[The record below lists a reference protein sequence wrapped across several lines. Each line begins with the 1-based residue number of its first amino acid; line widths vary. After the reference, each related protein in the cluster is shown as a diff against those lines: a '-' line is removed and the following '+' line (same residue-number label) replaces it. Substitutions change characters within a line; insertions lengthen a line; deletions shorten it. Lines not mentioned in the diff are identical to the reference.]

1 MWMRGRSSRLKAI
14 RVSEFGGPD
23 RLRLEDIADLVPGPG
38 QVLVKME
45 AVGVNPVD
53 VYIATGNYG
62 QRPLPYTPGSD
73 AAGTVE
79 AVGDGVSGLEIG
91 QRVYTAG
98 TLTGAYAEKALCRPA
113 QVRPLADRLT
123 FAQGAAIHVP
133 YYTAYY
139 GLHLR
144 AGAKPGETVL
154 VHGASGGVGLA
165 AVQIAHA
172 AGLTVIGTAGSDKG
186 KEAARA
192 SGADFVLDH
201 TQGGYLDEVK
211 TLTGG
216 KGPDIVLE
224 MLANVNLARDL
235 GVIAQNGCV
244 VVIGSR
250 GPVEIDPRQTM
261 QRNSSVLGM
270 SLMNAT
276 EADLTLL
283 HAALG
288 VGLANGT
295 LTPIVAREF
304 PLADAPAAHK
314 AIMEPGAF
322 GKIVLLP

>member
-1 MWMRGRSSRLKAI
+1 MKAI
-14 RVSEFGGPD
+14 RVQEFGGPEV
-23 RLRLEDIADLVPGPG
+23 LHLEDIADLVPGPK
-38 QVLVKME
+38 QVRVRLA

-73 AAGTVE
+73 GAGVIE
-79 AVGDGVSGLEIG
+79 VIGDDVSGFAVG

-98 TLTGAYAEKALCRPA
+98 TLTGTYAEKALCRPA
-113 QVRPLADRLT
+113 QVQPLPDRLT

-165 AVQIAHA
+165 AVQIARA
-172 AGLTVIGTAGSDKG
+172 AGMTVIGTAGSDKG
-186 KEAARA
+186 RAAVTE
-192 SGADFVLDH
+192 SGADHVLDH
-201 TQGGYLDEVK
+201 TQPGYLDELK

-216 KGPDIVLE
+216 KGPNVILE
-224 MLANVNLARDL
+224 MLANVNLAKDL
-235 GVIAQNGCV
+235 GIVAQSGRVVI
-244 VVIGSR
+244 IGSR
-250 GPVEIDPRQTM
+250 GPVEVDPRQTM
-261 QRNSSVLGM
+261 QRNSNILGM

-276 EADLTLL
+276 DASLAQM

-288 VGLANGT
+288 AGFANGT
-295 LTPIVAREF
+295 LAPVVAREF

-314 AIMEPGAF
+314 AIMEPGAA
-322 GKIVLLP
+322 GKIVLVP

>member
-1 MWMRGRSSRLKAI
+1 MKAI

-23 RLRLEDIADLVPGPG
+23 VLRLEDVTDLVPGPG
-38 QVLVKME
+38 QVLVRLE

-73 AAGTVE
+73 AAGTVK
-79 AVGDGVSGLEIG
+79 AVGDGVSGVPVG

-98 TLTGAYAEKALCRPA
+98 TLTGAYAETALCRPA
-113 QVRPLADRLT
+113 QVRPLPNRLT

-139 GLHLR
+139 GLHLK
-144 AGAKPGETVL
+144 AQAKPGETVL

-172 AGLTVIGTAGSDKG
+172 AGLMVIGTAGSDKG
-186 KEAARA
+186 KGAVRA
-192 SGADFVLDH
+192 SGADHVLDH
-201 TQGGYLDEVK
+201 TQASYLDEVK

-216 KGPDIVLE
+216 KGPDIILE
-224 MLANVNLARDL
+224 MLANINLAKDL
-235 GVIAQNGCV
+235 GVVAQNGRV

-261 QRNSSVLGM
+261 QRNSSILGM

-288 VGLANGT
+288 AGFANGT
-295 LTPIVAREF
+295 LNPVVAREF
-304 PLADAPAAHK
+304 PLAEAPAAHK

-322 GKIVLLP
+322 GKIVLMP

>member
-1 MWMRGRSSRLKAI
+1 MKAI
-14 RVSEFGGPD
+14 RVQEFGGPD
-23 RLRLEDIADLVPGPG
+23 VLRLQETADLVPGPG
-38 QVLVKME
+38 QVLVKLE

-53 VYIATGNYG
+53 VYIHSGSYG

-79 AVGDGVSGLEIG
+79 ALGDGVSGLKIG

-98 TLTGAYAEKALCRPA
+98 TLTGAYAEETLCRPA
-113 QVRPLADRLT
+113 QVRPLPERLT

-165 AVQIAHA
+165 AVQIARA
-172 AGLTVIGTAGSDKG
+172 TGLTVIGTAGSSKG
-186 KEAARA
+186 KEAVFAAGA
-192 SGADFVLDH
+192 SAVLDH
-201 TQGGYLDEVK
+201 TQPGYLDEVK
-211 TLTGG
+211 TLTHG
-216 KGPDIVLE
+216 KGPDIILE
-224 MLANVNLARDL
+224 MLANVNLAKGL
-235 GVIAQNGCV
+235 GIVAQSGRI

-261 QRNSSVLGM
+261 QRNSSILGM

-276 EADLTLL
+276 EADLTQL

-288 VGLANGT
+288 AGFADGT
-295 LTPIVAREF
+295 LNPVVAREF
-304 PLADAPAAHK
+304 PLADAPQAHR
-314 AIMEPGAF
+314 AIMEPGAS
-322 GKIVLLP
+322 GKIVLVP

>member
-1 MWMRGRSSRLKAI
+1 MKAI
-14 RVSEFGGPD
+14 RVQEFGGPD
-23 RLRLEDIADLVPGPG
+23 VLQLEEVADPEPGPG
-38 QVLVKME
+38 QVVVKIE
-45 AVGVNPVD
+45 AAGVNPVD
-53 VYIATGNYG
+53 VYIHTGSYG

-79 AVGDGVSGLEIG
+79 AVGEGVTGIEIG

-98 TLTGAYAEKALCRPA
+98 TITGVYAEKALCRAA

-139 GLHLR
+139 GLLDR
-144 AGAKPGETVL
+144 ANAGPGETVL

-172 AGLTVIGTAGSDKG
+172 LGMAVIGTAGSGKG
-186 KEAARA
+186 REAVKA
-192 SGADFVLDH
+192 SGADYVLDH
-201 TQGGYLDEVK
+201 TQPGYLDDIR
-211 TLTGG
+211 TLAGG
-216 KGPDIVLE
+216 KGPDVILE
-224 MLANVNLARDL
+224 MLANVNLAKDL
-235 GVIAQNGCV
+235 GAVAQNGRV

-250 GPVEIDPRQTM
+250 GKAEIDPRQTM
-261 QRNSSVLGM
+261 QRNSKILGM

-276 EADLTLL
+276 ESDLKRL

-288 VGLANGT
+288 AGFSNGT

-304 PLADAPAAHK
+304 PLTDAPAAHK
-314 AIMEPGAF
+314 AIMEPGAA

>member
-1 MWMRGRSSRLKAI
+1 MKAI
-14 RVSEFGGPD
+14 RVTQFGGAD
-23 RLRLEDIADLVPGPG
+23 VLHLEETADLAPGPG
-38 QVLVKME
+38 QVLVKLE

-73 AAGTVE
+73 AAGTIE
-79 AVGDGVSGLEIG
+79 AVGDGVSGLTAG

-98 TLTGAYAEKALCRPA
+98 TLTGAYAEKTLCRPA
-113 QVRPLADRLT
+113 QVHPLPEQAS

-139 GLHLR
+139 GLFMK
-144 AGAKPGETVL
+144 ADAKPGETVL

-172 AGLTVIGTAGSDKG
+172 AGLVVLGTAGSGKG
-186 KEAARA
+186 KEAVVAA
-192 SGADFVLDH
+192 GADHVLDH
-201 TQGGYLDEVK
+201 AQDGYLEEVK
-211 TLTGG
+211 VLTGG
-216 KGPDIVLE
+216 KGPDLILE
-224 MLANVNLARDL
+224 MLANVNLAKDL
-235 GVIAQNGCV
+235 GVVAQNGRV

-250 GPVEIDPRQTM
+250 SPVEIDARLTM

-276 EADLTLL
+276 EAEMVQL

-288 VGLANGT
+288 AGFANGT
-295 LTPIVAREF
+295 LSPIVAREF
-304 PLADAPAAHK
+304 PLAEAPAAHK
-314 AIMEPGAF
+314 VIMEPGAF
-322 GKIVLLP
+322 GKIVLIP

>member
-1 MWMRGRSSRLKAI
+1 MKAI
-14 RVSEFGGPD
+14 RVHEFGGPNV
-23 RLRLEDIADLVPGPG
+23 LHLEETADLAPGPG
-38 QVLVKME
+38 QVLVKLE

-53 VYIATGNYG
+53 VYIATGSYG

-79 AVGDGVSGLEIG
+79 AVGEGVSGVQPG
-91 QRVYTAG
+91 DRVYAAG

-113 QVRPLADRLT
+113 QVRPLPDRLT

-186 KEAARA
+186 KAAVSE

-201 TQGGYLDEVK
+201 TQDSYLDEVK

-216 KGPDIVLE
+216 KGPQIILE
-224 MLANVNLARDL
+224 MLANVNLAQDL
-235 GVIAQNGCV
+235 GILAQSGRV

-250 GPVEIDPRQTM
+250 GPVEVDPRQTM
-261 QRNSSVLGM
+261 QRNLSVLGM
-270 SLMNAT
+270 SLMNTT
-276 EADLTLL
+276 EADLAQL

-288 VGLANGT
+288 AGFSNGT
-295 LTPIVAREF
+295 LTPVVAREF
-304 PLADAPAAHK
+304 PLAEAPAAHK

-322 GKIVLLP
+322 GKIVLIP